1 MGQVL
6 AAGHVAIREHIAN
19 KGKIRGRSFNQ
30 GNNGLSIVSTPTVG
44 PTRRKVEFTW
54 SNSKA

>member
-30 GNNGLSIVSTPTVG
+30 GNNGLSIVSTPIVG
-44 PTRRKVEFTW
+44 PTRRKIEFT
-54 SNSKA
+54 